1 MPHLKGDKA
10 KQIRVK
16 KQNSFAEMIK
26 EDHIMPSHTSS
37 EAIAK
42 AFTDARLK
50 GGSIRNY
57 PGQVPEDLNEAYAIQ
72 DAAIK
77 FWPQDIAGW
86 KIGGIGGDYAV
97 RFNEIKLAGP
107 VFGNQVYRDVGQTI
121 DMPVFA
127 DGFAAIEPELVFIV
141 KKDAPIDKTDWT
153 IEEAKDYVGKVHIGV
168 EIASSPFPD
177 INDMGPL
184 VTISDFGNNNGLI
197 IGEELTSWH
206 GSSLSD
212 WTVET
217 IIESKSV
224 GTTTPPDPMTSF
236 RFVLEN
242 TARRG
247 MPLKK
252 DMPITTGAIT
262 GVHRAY
268 SGQTST
274 IKCSGAADIN
284 LRLVDT

>member
-1 MPHLKGDKA
+1 
-10 KQIRVK
+10 
-16 KQNSFAEMIK
+16 MIST
-26 EDHIMPSHTSS
+26 PSTSD
-37 EAIAK
+37 EIAR
-42 AFTDARLK
+42 AFTQARLSSA
-50 GGSIRNY
+50 GLAEY
-57 PGQVPEDLNEAYAIQ
+57 PGEVPQTLDEAYAIQ

-77 FWPQDIAGW
+77 LWPHKIAGW

-97 RFNEIKLAGP
+97 KFNETKLSGP
-107 VFGNQVYRDVGQTI
+107 VFENQIYKSNDVSL

-127 DGFAAIEPELVFIV
+127 EGFAAIEPEIV
-141 KKDAPIDKTDWT
+141 MIVNKDAPADKMNWT
-153 IEEAKDYVGKVHIGV
+153 LEEAQDFVGAVHIGV
-168 EIASSPFPD
+168 EIASSPFPS

-197 IGEELTSWH
+197 IGQELPGWRESK
-206 GSSLSD
+206 LED

-217 IIESKSV
+217 LIEGKSV
-224 GTTTPPDPMTSF
+224 GITTPPGPLLSF

-252 DMPITTGAIT
+252 GMAITTGAIT
-262 GVHRAY
+262 GVHQAY
-268 SGQTST
+268 SGQSSV

-284 LRLVDT
+284 LALVPS